1 MCVAISLHDGMKIVA
16 KEHNIY
22 RRAGNLKY
30 SISGVSGILINFMMR
45 VKGQKRLDMQGM
57 IKRWV

>member
-1 MCVAISLHDGMKIVA
+1 MCVAIWLHDEMKIAA

-22 RRAGNLKY
+22 RRAGKLKY
-30 SISGVSGILINFMMR
+30 SICVVLINFMMR
-45 VKGQKRLDMQGM
+45 VKGQKQLDKQGM